1 MIYIKIALFGYLTAA
16 LAGFFDKK
24 TSYILGSLS
33 SISFLAS
40 GILSYNNDITI
51 TLMQISQNVSLSFKL
66 DHLSCIFII
75 ISSISWIAVELFSVD
90 FGMLYRKRMAV
101 LLNLGFFG
109 MAVVFLS
116 NDMLTFLFGYEIM
129 TITSYLLITEKSNS
143 QKGAFLFLAFSELST
158 ILLISAFAVGFINSG
173 NINLSNIKPSD
184 NFYFLFLASLGFI
197 IKMDIAPFHV
207 WMRKAYE
214 KAAANVLAV
223 LSSSVTLVGVYGL
236 FRIISATNSSHLWG
250 ILALSIGAIS
260 AFWGAVHAAASKGI
274 KTLPAYSTTENNGLI
289 LALLGL
295 YVLTLSLKAE
305 STLAT
310 FAYLGAVILAFA
322 HSISKTLLFLSI
334 GQAQEALGEDEIN
347 NIRGIHSSV
356 GKIPAFGII
365 VSGLSFGAFPPLIGY
380 AAEWIVLES
389 IFQSSQF
396 PDILD
401 RIISSS
407 SGVLMALAMGFAT
420 FAMIKLMGYSA
431 LGYDH
436 GKKAKKISVAF
447 MNSAQLILMT
457 AVFLG
462 GILITFEFAYLG
474 HKEFVI
480 GALSV
485 PQGFLLA
492 SAKPVFGVIAPL
504 FYAVVISVFF
514 IFCLL
519 IYLKKRHTTKK
530 VTSWNGGLELK
541 ENEYFT
547 TSGYSYTIEYI
558 LRWIYRTKETLH
570 NKKAL
575 VTTKDVAEFPYNL
588 ITDAA
593 KKLSFYISR
602 YIMNGNTH
610 QYIAYIVIMFI
621 LSFLI
626 F

>member
-1 MIYIKIALFGYLTAA
+1 MIYIEIALLGYLTAA
-16 LAGFFDKK
+16 LLGFFNKRV
-24 TSYILGSLS
+24 SYILGFLS

-40 GILSYNNDITI
+40 GIFSYNNDITI
-51 TLMQISQNVSLSFKL
+51 TLMQISQNVSLSLKL

-75 ISSISWIAVELFSVD
+75 ISSISWLAIELFSVD

-101 LLNLGFFG
+101 FLNLGFFG
-109 MAVVFLS
+109 MALVFLS
-116 NDMLTFLFGYEIM
+116 YDMLTFLIGYEIM
-129 TITSYLLITEKSNS
+129 TITSYLLITEKPDSY
-143 QKGAFLFLAFSELST
+143 KGAFLFLAFSELST
-158 ILLISAFAVGFINSG
+158 ILLISAFSIGFADSG
-173 NINLSNIKPSD
+173 SINLSHAAASNKP
-184 NFYFLFLASLGFI
+184 YFLFLASLGFI
-197 IKMDIAPFHV
+197 IKMDVAPFHV
-207 WMRKAYE
+207 WMREAYSKAP
-214 KAAANVLAV
+214 ANVLAI
-223 LSSSVTLVGVYGL
+223 LSSSVTLIGAYGL
-236 FRIISATNSSHLWG
+236 FRIISISDTSHLWG
-250 ILALSIGAIS
+250 ILALSIGAVS
-260 AFWGAVHAAASKGI
+260 AFWGAIHAAVSKGI
-274 KTLPAYSTTENNGLI
+274 KTLPAYSTTENNSLV
-289 LALLGL
+289 LSLLGL
-295 YVLTLSLKAE
+295 YVLTLSLNLN

-365 VSGLSFGAFPPLIGY
+365 ISGLSFGAFPPLIGY

-436 GKKAKKISVAF
+436 GKKAKKINVAF
-447 MNSAQLILMT
+447 MNLSQLILMA

-462 GILITFEFAYLG
+462 GILITFEFSYLG

-504 FYAVVISVFF
+504 FYAIVISVFF

-558 LRWIYRTKETLH
+558 LRWIYKTKETLH

-575 VTTKDVAEFPYNL
+575 VTTKDVAESPYIL
-588 ITDAA
+588 ATDAV
-593 KKLSFYISR
+593 KQLSFYISR